1 MPSRPV
7 RTAAIIASVAVLIT
21 VVIAGGVWG
30 VSRLVSDDDA
40 PSSGSEAT
48 NPTGTGVDLDV
59 SAGGPYRTE
68 GDAELLLTASVA
80 VTGQTETTADLTAI
94 GAAILSFRDD
104 HGSYPPAYLIDDAG
118 TPTVSWR
125 VLLLPYLDEGDLY
138 EQFDL
143 TLPWDDPTNLA
154 LADQIPAVYQ
164 AEGSSGTDTAY
175 AGVAGAKHV
184 FRSGA
189 TEIDG
194 GVAASAVTDG
204 DSMTIGVGPVGAEV
218 TIPWTAPDDIDVN
231 EHDTFGDPSG
241 FDGPGDE
248 VTPLLF
254 LDGVVRTYSDDLTSD
269 ELLSWASMSGDS
281 CSPPASLDLEIN
293 SGWDFDADGT
303 IDAYGPTVVYPG
315 GDAGDHEVALTVTDE
330 LGGVHVVRTT
340 VTVS

>member
-7 RTAAIIASVAVLIT
+7 RTAAIIASIA
-21 VVIAGGVWG
+21 VVIAGGAWG

-48 NPTGTGVDLDV
+48 NPTGTGVGLDV

-80 VTGQTETTADLTAI
+80 VTGQTDTTADLTAI
-94 GAAILSFRDD
+94 GTALLAFRDD

-118 TPTVSWR
+118 APTVSWR
-125 VLLLPYLDEGDLY
+125 VLLLPYLDQADLY

-143 TLPWDDPTNLA
+143 TKPWDDPANLA
-154 LADQIPAVYQ
+154 LADQIPGVYQ
-164 AEGSSGTDTAY
+164 AEGASGTDTAY
-175 AGVAGAKHV
+175 AGVAGEKHI

-189 TEIDG
+189 GDIDG
-194 GVAASAVTDG
+194 GEPVSAVTDG
-204 DSMTIGVGPVGAEV
+204 NSMTIAVGPVGADV

-231 EHDTFGDPSG
+231 DHDTLGDPSG
-241 FDGPGDE
+241 FDGPGDT

-254 LDGVVRTYSDDLTSD
+254 LDGVVRTYSDDLVSD
-269 ELLSWASMSGDS
+269 DLLSWASMSGDS
-281 CSPPASLDLEIN
+281 CSPPSSLDLEIN

-303 IDAYGPTVVYPG
+303 IDAYGPSVVYPG

-330 LGGVHVVRTT
+330 FGGVHVVRTT